1 MWTEPGIWVTPWG
14 IAFVMA
20 MFVMWFFSRRNS
32 RAAGIDPSHLDL
44 LVPLSL
50 LGGIAVALAAYSFAG
65 LQIRLFEI
73 VLGGAVVVFAYG
85 RIAGVSFRSL
95 LDVLALPTL
104 AGVMVQRIGCVF
116 AGCCWGDA
124 AAHAW
129 QPGIV
134 YARDSFAY
142 LQQLQAGLINEHA
155 LYSLPVHP
163 VQIYESLLL
172 FAALVVL
179 HRMNKVVLPP
189 GRLAAITACVYAS
202 MRFLLEFIR
211 ADSEELLSGLSY
223 VQLQSVLLLGLV
235 ITIWTIAQWRN
246 RHAKITEVV
255 AV

>member
-1 MWTEPGIWVTPWG
+1 MWTDPDVWVTPWG
-14 IAFVMA
+14 IAFVTA
-20 MFVMWFFSRRNS
+20 MLVTWFFSRRNARVS
-32 RAAGIDPSHLDL
+32 GIDPSHLDL

-50 LGGIAVALAAYSFAG
+50 LGGIAVAFAVYHFSG

-73 VLGGAVVVFAYG
+73 VLGGAAVVFAYA
-85 RIAGVSFRSL
+85 RVAGVSFRSL

-104 AGVMVQRIGCVF
+104 AGVMVQRIGCIF
-116 AGCCWGDA
+116 AGCCWGDVTS
-124 AAHAW
+124 HGW

-134 YARDSFAY
+134 NAQGSFAY
-142 LQQLQAGLINEHA
+142 LQQLQAGLIEESA

-179 HRMNKVVLPP
+179 HRMNKGVLLP

-211 ADSEELLSGLSY
+211 ADSEDLLSGLSY
-223 VQLQSVLLLGLV
+223 VQLQAVLLLGLV
-235 ITIWTIAQWRN
+235 ITIWTIVQWRD
-246 RHAKITEVV
+246 RHTKITEVL